1 MIIISTLWFSAN
13 VIIVFPTLLLIL
25 VIPKKGTLIFCDI
38 NSACRITSLLFSFTE
53 GIFSMISGEIT
64 FKPIIDKD
72 DCFEIFN
79 ANFKPL
85 REFVEPSKGTKILFS
100 NLRVST
106 NYCTNYYLQNM
117 LKFKHDNKN
126 CISAR
131 ML

>member
-1 MIIISTLWFSAN
+1 
-13 VIIVFPTLLLIL
+13 
-25 VIPKKGTLIFCDI
+25 
-38 NSACRITSLLFSFTE
+38 
-53 GIFSMISGEIT
+53 MISGEIT